1 MIERELNFFGNKP
14 LLYLIATPIGNLSEL
29 SPRAL
34 ETIKEMDFIAAEDT
48 RHSGELLASFGI
60 KKPMI
65 SCHEHNEEEASDRI
79 VSLLEEGKK
88 VAYMSDAGYPA
99 ISDPGQR
106 LVKRLLAEGI
116 KVSTISGAN
125 AALNA
130 LAASGLDSRHFYFH
144 GFLPVKEG
152 ERKQELSSLAEKKE
166 TMIFYEAPHRIG
178 KTLKDLY
185 SAFGEREATLAREL
199 TKTHEE
205 LIHGSLKELS
215 ELDPETLKGEMVIIV
230 EGSKNEAASMS
241 LEEALSLVKEKVKEG
256 VKAKDVAKEIAEEF
270 GLSKNKI
277 YSLYLQEKED

>member
-1 MIERELNFFGNKP
+1 MNDRELNFFGSKP
-14 LLYLIATPIGNLSEL
+14 LLYLVATPIGNLGEL

-34 ETIKEMDFIAAEDT
+34 EVIKDMDYIAAEDT

-65 SCHEHNEEEASDRI
+65 SCHEHNEEEAASKI
-79 VSLLEEGKK
+79 IALLKEGTK

-106 LVKRLLAEGI
+106 LVKRLVQEGI

-144 GFLPVKEG
+144 GFLPAKEG
-152 ERKQELSSLAEKKE
+152 ERKKELLALKAREE
-166 TMIFYEAPHRIG
+166 TLIFYEAPHRIE
-178 KTLKDLY
+178 KTLKDMAEVL
-185 SAFGEREATLAREL
+185 GPREAILAREL

-205 LIHGSLKELS
+205 YLRGNLEELS
-215 ELDPETLKGEMVIIV
+215 QVDPTTLKGEMVIVV
-230 EGSKNEAASMS
+230 EGNQEKASS
-241 LEEALSLVKEKVKEG
+241 YGEEEVLSLLKEAMAKG
-256 VKAKDVAKEIAEEF
+256 LKAKDAAKAIAEQV
-270 GLSKNKI
+270 GWSKNQI
-277 YSLYLQEKED
+277 YALYLQKKDD

>member
-79 VSLLEEGKK
+79 VSFLEEGKK

-256 VKAKDVAKEIAEEF
+256 VKAKDAAKEIAEEF

>member
-1 MIERELNFFGNKP
+1 MNDRELNFFGSKP
-14 LLYLIATPIGNLSEL
+14 LLYLVATPIGNLGEF

-34 ETIKEMDFIAAEDT
+34 EIIKEMDYIGAEDT

-65 SCHEHNEEEASDRI
+65 SCHEHNEEEAASKI
-79 VSLLEEGKK
+79 IALLKEGKK

-106 LVKRLLAEGI
+106 LVKRLIQEGI

-144 GFLPVKEG
+144 GFLPAKEG
-152 ERKQELSSLAEKKE
+152 ERKRELSALKAREE
-166 TMIFYEAPHRIG
+166 TLIFYEAPHRIE
-178 KTLKDLY
+178 KTLKDL
-185 SAFGEREATLAREL
+185 AEILGPREATLAREL

-205 LIHGSLKELS
+205 FLRGNLEELS
-215 ELDPETLKGEMVIIV
+215 QIDPATLKGEMVIVV
-230 EGSKNEAASMS
+230 EGNREKAPSYG
-241 LEEALSLVKEKVKEG
+241 EEEVLALLKEEISRG
-256 VKAKDVAKEIAEEF
+256 LKAKDAAKEIAEKV
-270 GLSKNKI
+270 GWSKNQI
-277 YSLYLQEKED
+277 YALYLQKKDD

>member
-79 VSLLEEGKK
+79 VFLLKDGKK

-152 ERKQELSSLAEKKE
+152 ERKQELFSLAEKKE

-230 EGSKNEAASMS
+230 EGNKNEAASMS

-256 VKAKDVAKEIAEEF
+256 VKAKDAAKEIAEEF

>member
-79 VSLLEEGKK
+79 VFLLKEGKK

-106 LVKRLLAEGI
+106 LVKRLLVEGI

-152 ERKQELSSLAEKKE
+152 ERKQELFSLAEKKE

-230 EGSKNEAASMS
+230 EGNKNEAASMS

-256 VKAKDVAKEIAEEF
+256 VKAKDAAKEIAEEF

-277 YSLYLQEKED
+277 YSLYLQQKED

>member
-79 VSLLEEGKK
+79 VFLLKDGKK

>member
-1 MIERELNFFGNKP
+1 MNDRELNFFGSKP
-14 LLYLIATPIGNLSEL
+14 LLYLVATPIGNLGEL

-34 ETIKEMDFIAAEDT
+34 EVIKDMDYIAAEDT

-65 SCHEHNEEEASDRI
+65 SCHEHNEEEAASKI
-79 VSLLEEGKK
+79 IALLKEGTK

-106 LVKRLLAEGI
+106 LVKRLVKEGI

-144 GFLPVKEG
+144 GFLPAKEG
-152 ERKQELSSLAEKKE
+152 ERKKELLALKAREE
-166 TMIFYEAPHRIG
+166 TLIFYEAPHRIG
-178 KTLKDLY
+178 KTLKDMAEVL
-185 SAFGEREATLAREL
+185 GPREATLAREL

-205 LIHGSLKELS
+205 YLRGDLEELS
-215 ELDPETLKGEMVIIV
+215 QVDPTTLKGEMVIVV
-230 EGSKNEAASMS
+230 EGNQEKASS
-241 LEEALSLVKEKVKEG
+241 YGEEEVLSLLKEAMAKG
-256 VKAKDVAKEIAEEF
+256 LKAKDAAKAIAEQV
-270 GLSKNKI
+270 GWSKNQI
-277 YSLYLQEKED
+277 YALYLQKKDD

>member
-79 VSLLEEGKK
+79 VFLLKEGKK

-106 LVKRLLAEGI
+106 LVKRLLVEGI

-152 ERKQELSSLAEKKE
+152 ERKQELFSLAEKKE

-230 EGSKNEAASMS
+230 EGNKNEAASMS

-256 VKAKDVAKEIAEEF
+256 VKAKDAAKEIAEEF